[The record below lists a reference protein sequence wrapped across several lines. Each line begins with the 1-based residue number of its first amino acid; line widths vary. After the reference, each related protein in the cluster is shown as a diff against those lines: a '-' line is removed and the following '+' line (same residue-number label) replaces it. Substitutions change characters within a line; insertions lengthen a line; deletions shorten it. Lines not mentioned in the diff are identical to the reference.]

1 MATGNRKTAAA
12 KMNQAVRQELARTMG
27 DPIADEQNPA
37 YAFSCTHSW
46 LLLAL
51 ASGVVDAQGAARRE
65 MANRGLDANG
75 DSCSFA
81 DADRIW
87 LGAPAAAGDL
97 ERATAAARRVA
108 ADCLK
113 IELEVR
119 GSDGLDFHDL
129 SVWSLREALVA
140 AYQAGAAS
148 K

>member
-1 MATGNRKTAAA
+1 MAKQNRKTPATSTSPETRRRLLQMMVEGAH
-12 KMNQAVRQELARTMG
+12 
-27 DPIADEQNPA
+27 DEQNPL
-37 YAFSCTHSW
+37 YTFSMTDSR
-46 LLLAL
+46 LLPAL
-51 ASGVVDAQGAARRE
+51 ASGVADARGLARSE
-65 MANRGLDANG
+65 MANRGLDAEG
-75 DSCSFA
+75 DCCSFE
-81 DADRIW
+81 DAYRIW
-87 LGAPAAAGDL
+87 VAPTAAPGDL

>member
-1 MATGNRKTAAA
+1 MKSRMSEKMRADLIREMA
-12 KMNQAVRQELARTMG
+12 E
-27 DPIADEQNPA
+27 PHCDEVNPLLA
-37 YAFSCTHSW
+37 YAQTHPW

-51 ASGVVDAQGAARRE
+51 ASGVVDAQGLARRE
-65 MANRGLDANG
+65 MAHRALDANG
-75 DSCSFA
+75 EYCSWD
-81 DADRIW
+81 DAARVWIENQ
-87 LGAPAAAGDL
+87 GAPGDL

>member
-1 MATGNRKTAAA
+1 MKSTMSEKMRADLIREMAEPAC
-12 KMNQAVRQELARTMG
+12 
-27 DPIADEQNPA
+27 DEVNPR
-37 YAFSCTHSW
+37 YLFNDTHPW
-46 LLLAL
+46 LLLAV
-51 ASGVVDAQGAARRE
+51 ASGLVDAQQVARSE
-65 MANRGLDANG
+65 MAHRALDANG
-75 DSCSFA
+75 EYCSWG
-81 DADRIW
+81 DAARVW
-87 LGAPAAAGDL
+87 VENQQAPGDL
-97 ERATAAARRVA
+97 ELATAAARRVA

>member
-1 MATGNRKTAAA
+1 MARGKPATTMSSG
-12 KMNQAVRQELARTMG
+12 VRADLLREMAEPAGDELNALYLFATV
-27 DPIADEQNPA
+27 
-37 YAFSCTHSW
+37 HSR
-46 LLLAL
+46 LLLAV
-51 ASGVVDAQGAARRE
+51 ASGVIDAQQVARSE
-65 MANRGLDANG
+65 MAHRALDANG
-75 DSCSFA
+75 EGCSFG
-81 DADRIW
+81 DAARIW
-87 LGAPAAAGDL
+87 VENPAAPGDL
-97 ERATAAARRVA
+97 ERAQQAASRVA

>member
-1 MATGNRKTAAA
+1 MKSRMSDKMRADLLREMA
-12 KMNQAVRQELARTMG
+12 
-27 DPIADEQNPA
+27 DPHCDEVNPRHL
-37 YAFSCTHSW
+37 FNDTHPW
-46 LLLAL
+46 LLLAV
-51 ASGVVDAQGAARRE
+51 ASGLVDAQQVARSE
-65 MANRGLDANG
+65 MAHRALDANG
-75 DSCSFA
+75 EYCSWD
-81 DADRIW
+81 DAARVWIENQ
-87 LGAPAAAGDL
+87 GAPGDL
-97 ERATAAARRVA
+97 ERAAAAARRVA